1 MEAAQ
6 ISEGVVSLSMSV
18 PEAVVLH
25 ELIAASEFAED
36 LDTIELPVPVA
47 KKVMSDVQQA
57 LAPLIP
63 ALGTQ
68 EYGSTVEHA
77 YELIDPGPFR
87 VNP

>member
-1 MEAAQ
+1 MEVAQ

-18 PEAVVLH
+18 SEAVVLH
-25 ELIAASEFAED
+25 QLIAASEFAED
-36 LDTIELPVPVA
+36 LEIIELPEPVA

-57 LAPLIP
+57 LAPVIP
-63 ALGTQ
+63 TLGTH
-68 EYGSTVEHA
+68 EYGSTVERA